1 MMVKVWLISLVVIL
15 MRYLLFCKLILN
27 TDSRFTNSPDAQK
40 IYQLRQ
46 GVLFPFAID

>member
-15 MRYLLFCKLILN
+15 MRYLLFCKLMN